1 MGGLSKNKPILAEN
15 DWLIARGEIANLIRS
30 LDWTKSPLGPID
42 QWPVEMRTLVNALL
56 SSPIPLVLL
65 WGPDLRLIYNDA
77 YLVIIGDRHP
87 AAFGD
92 SLKNVWPEAWGSNK
106 PTFDRV
112 LQHGESFFL
121 EDQLFQLRRKNSE
134 PEDSWFTVSYS
145 PIYLQTGRIGGAQV
159 VLMETTQRIK
169 AETELKRA
177 LTNLAEAQKVARLG
191 TFEYLAD
198 TKTTTWSDEEFRIY
212 GLDPSGPSPAY
223 EVLLEKHIHP
233 DDSALLAQVFSKA
246 AETHSIY
253 ELEHR
258 IIRPNGEIRWVYD
271 RAHPYLD
278 PNGKLIRFIGITL
291 DITLQKTLEA
301 DLRAAIALR
310 DEFISIAS
318 HELKTP
324 LTALFLQLQI
334 LNRMIAAEKAPI
346 GLKIKQISEKSLAS
360 TKALS
365 ILLEDLLDVTRIRV
379 GRFNLN
385 LEKMDLKEII
395 QEIIASIQEAVTMKG
410 CPIEFHS
417 EKPVIGHWDR
427 IRVTQIVSNLLSNA
441 MKYGESRPIE
451 VTLSAESGTARI
463 QVRDHGIG
471 IPKEMHL
478 KIFERFQRAV
488 RSDQFTGLGLGLYVC
503 KQLTEAHGG
512 KIHVESEP
520 GNGSLFVVEL
530 PLDPSSNKAN
540 E

>member
-1 MGGLSKNKPILAEN
+1 VGRPSKNKPVFTET
-15 DWLIARGEIANLIRS
+15 DWLIGKSETADLIRS
-30 LDWTKSPLGPID
+30 LDWTKSPLGPND

-112 LQHGESFFL
+112 LQRGESFFL

-134 PEDSWFTVSYS
+134 PEDLWFTVSYS
-145 PIYLQTGRIGGAQV
+145 PIYLQTGRIGGVQV

-177 LTNLAEAQKVARLG
+177 LTTLAEAQKVARLG

-198 TKTTTWSDEEFRIY
+198 TKTTIWSDEEFRIY

-233 DDSALLAQVFSKA
+233 DDSSLLIKVFSKA
-246 AETHSIY
+246 LETQSIY

-258 IIRPNGEIRWVYD
+258 IVRPNGETRWVYD

-278 PNGKLIRFIGITL
+278 PNGKLIRYIGITL

-346 GLKIKQISEKSLAS
+346 GLKIKQISEKSLVS

-379 GRFNLN
+379 GRINLN

-395 QEIIASIQEAVTMKG
+395 QETIASIQEAATMKG
-410 CPIEFHS
+410 CRIEFHS
-417 EKPVIGHWDR
+417 EKTVIGHWDR
-427 IRVTQIVSNLLSNA
+427 IRATQIVSNLLSNA
-441 MKYGESRPIE
+441 MKYGDSRPIE
-451 VTLSAESGTARI
+451 VTLSVDSGTARI
-463 QVRDHGIG
+463 EVRDHGIG
-471 IPKEMHL
+471 IPKEMQF

-512 KIHVESEP
+512 KIYVESEP
-520 GNGSLFVVEL
+520 GQGALFVVEL
-530 PLDPSSNKAN
+530 PLVPDSSKDT